1 MDFIDWRITSKE
13 AQKEDAKS
21 KSERVRSRV
30 YRNYVEEQIRE
41 AEARGVFANLP
52 GAGKP
57 LKLDENVYAG
67 ERSMGYN
74 LLKSN
79 GYAPAEIEL
88 LKEIRQERQRI
99 EAKLASL
106 RQRRKNMRARRIPP
120 FASEK
125 RAFNDAVEKTAI
137 EYDSV
142 LRDLN
147 RKILTLN
154 LTVPVPMHQP
164 MLEVAS
170 LVQQFRTSCPLF
182 KIEN

>member
-1 MDFIDWRITSKE
+1 MDFIDWRATSKE
-13 AQKEDAKS
+13 AYEEEAKS
-21 KSERVRSRV
+21 KSERARGRA

-67 ERSMGYN
+67 ERAMGYN

-99 EAKLASL
+99 EAKLARL
-106 RQRRKNMRARRIPP
+106 VQRRKNMRVWRVPP

-125 RAFNDAVEKTAI
+125 RAFNDAVEKTAT
-137 EYDSV
+137 EYNAI

-154 LTVPVPMHQP
+154 LTVPVLMHQP
-164 MLEVAS
+164 MLEVES

-182 KIEN
+182 KLEH